1 MMKKFVR
8 FFIWFFVANAV
19 IIVQIYFL
27 VTIIKANSEETDVE
41 NTDLNVYKMT
51 VYSKK
56 PE

>member
-41 NTDLNVYKMT
+41 NAVLNVYKMT
-51 VYSKK
+51 VYSKY